1 MSGYYTTLI
10 SKISSLKCSAIT
22 KTIVDQGILEIFV
35 LGAVLRNIA
44 QNQLVKRL
52 PS

>member
-1 MSGYYTTLI
+1 
-10 SKISSLKCSAIT
+10 
-22 KTIVDQGILEIFV
+22 VDQGILEIFV

-52 PS
+52 PSWRKP